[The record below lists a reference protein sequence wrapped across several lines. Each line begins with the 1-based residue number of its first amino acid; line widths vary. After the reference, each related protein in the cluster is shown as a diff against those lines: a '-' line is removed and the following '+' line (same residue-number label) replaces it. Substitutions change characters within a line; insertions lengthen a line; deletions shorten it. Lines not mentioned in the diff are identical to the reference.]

1 MLTKDKILDFLIYT
15 SIFVS
20 SIVFF
25 TSPFEGYLHYIIFL
39 LLLPFFIGKYGF
51 PKAPF
56 QILALP
62 FIASVFQ
69 VMMGNDTWFLF
80 LKIFIGMMLSM
91 TFYYYVILHY
101 DYDIEKMFALYL
113 KWAYWTAIIG
123 IIQYVSYR
131 VNFAPGYDYSW
142 ILNKTTGITGGR
154 ICSIYGEPSQL
165 AIMLSPAVFV
175 AIVNLIRKQQYGYKN
190 YQNYIIL
197 ITFYIAKSS
206 TGYIGVFFAIVVIGL
221 NIGYISYL
229 VAFIFVGIIGSFA
242 AYNSIDEVKS
252 RADAAINLWVY
263 QDFSIKN
270 VNTSS
275 FVQYNNAYVAY
286 ENLKE
291 HPFFG
296 TGLGSHPVAYEKY
309 SLTNTDKISLKNF
322 NNNTSDA
329 NSIFLRL
336 MSETG
341 LVGVLFMLAIVFRC
355 FVGSGGNYEN
365 NLWIISGAL
374 LTLIFLYLLRQG
386 NYFYNGFP
394 FFVWLYYYTK
404 VVHNKSLE

>member
-1 MLTKDKILDFLIYT
+1 MLTKERLIDFLIYT

-25 TSPFEGYLHYIIFL
+25 TSPFEGYLHYVIFL
-39 LLLPFFIGKYGF
+39 LLLPFFISKYGL

-56 QILALP
+56 QILAIP
-62 FIASVFQ
+62 FIAGIFQ
-69 VMMGNDTWFLF
+69 VLMGNDTWFLF
-80 LKIFIGMMLSM
+80 FKIFIGMILSI

-101 DYDIEKMFALYL
+101 DYDVEKMFSLYL

-123 IIQYVSYR
+123 IVQYLSYQIH
-131 VNFAPGYDYSW
+131 FSPGYDYGW
-142 ILNKTTGITGGR
+142 ILNKTTGVTGGR

-165 AIMLSPAVFV
+165 AIMISPAVFV
-175 AIVNLIRKQQYGYKN
+175 AVVNLIRKQQYGYKN

-206 TGYIGVFFAIVVIGL
+206 TGYIGAFFAIVIIGL

-229 VAFIFVGIIGSFA
+229 VMFIVIGVMGAFG

-252 RADAAINLWVY
+252 RTDAAINLWVH
-263 QDFSIKN
+263 QDFSIEN

-275 FVQYNNAYVAY
+275 FVQYNNAYVAF

-291 HPFFG
+291 HPLFG
-296 TGLGSHPVAYEKY
+296 SGLGSHPVAYEKY
-309 SLTNTDKISLKNF
+309 TLTKTDRVSLKIF
-322 NNNTSDA
+322 NNNTADA

-341 LVGVLFMLAIVFRC
+341 LIGILFMLAIVFKC
-355 FVGSGGNYEN
+355 FVGSSGVAGT

-404 VVHNKSLE
+404 VAHNKSLE